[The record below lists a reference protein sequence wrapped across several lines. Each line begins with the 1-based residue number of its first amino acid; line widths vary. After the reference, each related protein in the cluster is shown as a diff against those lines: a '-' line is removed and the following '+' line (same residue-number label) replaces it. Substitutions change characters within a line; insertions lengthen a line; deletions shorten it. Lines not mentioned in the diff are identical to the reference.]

1 VQAFDAATGDRLFQ
15 GRTGGV
21 FSAAPVA
28 GDGKIYFVSETGEA
42 FVLAAKRE
50 FEILARNEM
59 NARFLASPAISG
71 GRIYLRSDD
80 RLIAIG
86 ETSDATSSASDR

>member
-1 VQAFDAATGDRLFQ
+1 
-15 GRTGGV
+15 
-21 FSAAPVA
+21 
-28 GDGKIYFVSETGEA
+28 
-42 FVLAAKRE
+42 
-50 FEILARNEM
+50 M
-59 NARFLASPAISG
+59 NARFLASPAISV